1 MSYSSFIIEVHNL
14 CAVYGRCEALTDISL
29 NIEKNSRW
37 AVIGPNGAGKSTL
50 IKTMA
55 GLIKP
60 SSGYIT
66 VNGCDIRRYSSR
78 KRARAISYMPQ
89 KPDGLIPYTVYDYV
103 MLGRYSMMGL
113 MGVPSEE
120 DREAAAEA
128 IEICDIKHLEN
139 RIMST
144 LSGGELQRA
153 LLAGA
158 VAQSAPVLLLDE
170 PTTFLDPAH
179 ERLFFEALSRLSRK
193 RELTI
198 VMITHD
204 INSAL
209 YQCTHIAA
217 LKDGRLLYG
226 GTTEEFRKQCP
237 AFLEDI
243 FGIRFMQFNCS
254 ELSAEAYGSWGM
266 KCCQ

>member
-1 MSYSSFIIEVHNL
+1 MNPIEL
-14 CAVYGRCEALTDISL
+14 RDLKRDFGATQALKGVSL
-29 NIEKNSRW
+29 EVKERELF
-37 AVIGPNGAGKSTL
+37 ALLGPDGAGKSTL

-128 IEICDIKHLEN
+128 IEICHIKHLEN

-198 VMITHD
+198 VRLPMISTVPF
-204 INSAL
+204 ISVPIL
-209 YQCTHIAA
+209 CT
-217 LKDGRLLYG
+217 
-226 GTTEEFRKQCP
+226 
-237 AFLEDI
+237 
-243 FGIRFMQFNCS
+243 
-254 ELSAEAYGSWGM
+254 
-266 KCCQ
+266 